1 MASSVPYSSYGV
13 CRLCGRGVSL
23 RTDDY
28 EDGDLHP
35 RTYLF
40 ANLGVPV
47 PDQPA
52 GFRSWLHVDTTC
64 AECAVRVKVMNERWP
79 VPFAIYQEQTDYSMR
94 SVRTCPMCGKS
105 GDACIGTF
113 CSSCAGT
120 MYRPSFRERKAMAPM
135 WDEYMEHESSASSR
149 DGVNSV
155 GALQVLPDPALPVW
169 SYKIHP
175 SGTQPDGTV
184 TWSSHVEYVP
194 DGHSYTRSLARVY
207 RQSTGI

>member
-1 MASSVPYSSYGV
+1 MASSATYSPYGV
-13 CRLCGRGVSL
+13 CRLCGRGVSM
-23 RTDDY
+23 RPASDY

-94 SVRTCPMCGKS
+94 PVETCPMCGKR

-120 MYRPSFRERKAMAPM
+120 MYRPSFKERKRMAPL
-135 WDEYMEHESSASSR
+135 WDEYMQHEAVR
-149 DGVNSV
+149 ECVNSI
-155 GALQVLPDPALPVW
+155 GALQVLPEPAPPTW
-169 SYKIHP
+169 SYRIHP

-184 TWSSHVEYVP
+184 TWSSHVEYVTENAYKRNAKK
-194 DGHSYTRSLARVY
+194 GSFKIHGFGV
-207 RQSTGI
+207 